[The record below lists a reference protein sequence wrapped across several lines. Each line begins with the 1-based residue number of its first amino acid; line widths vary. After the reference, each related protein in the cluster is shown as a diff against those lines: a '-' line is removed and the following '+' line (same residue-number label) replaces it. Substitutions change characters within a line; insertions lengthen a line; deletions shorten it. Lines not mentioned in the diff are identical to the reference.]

1 MSFNSL
7 IEDTPLKSSIDDLDL
22 FDLPMV
28 GIFKDKRYTAYTIS
42 TLAGIEVDDLD
53 EMDVSVEDFLFNTE
67 KGKRDMRMDA
77 RINIRKGEER
87 ANIEI
92 QRVKKEDEAARA
104 LNYSGGLITDFPKGL
119 KKIPETKSTV
129 IFICNFDPFENTPYS
144 GMTRMRYTLRSD
156 DDEMKF
162 HTLSGMPYP
171 FDGLTIIIYNG
182 AQDWKKNPPKSEE
195 EAKIKVYLEDMK
207 NTDPGKMTS
216 DIARTACRNYKEDP
230 KVVDEVKDWIIYKYG
245 EQMKEEVA
253 EKVAA
258 EVAEKEKALR
268 KEYEEK
274 LEEKL
279 KERLKGQKK
288 ESEDALRK
296 QQVQIAKNL
305 LSLSSMTISEIAVAT
320 KLEESEVKKISKE

>member
-1 MSFNSL
+1 MSEKTTEN
-7 IEDTPLKSSIDDLDL
+7 TPLKRSIDDLDL

-28 GIFKDKRYTAYTIS
+28 GIFKDKRYTAYTLS
-42 TLAGIEVDDLD
+42 TLAGIEVENLD
-53 EMDVSVEDFLFNTE
+53 EMDVAVEDFLQNTE
-67 KGKRDMRMDA
+67 EGKRDMRMDA

-156 DDEMKF
+156 DDEMRF

-320 KLEESEVKKISKE
+320 NLKESEVEKISKE

>member
-1 MSFNSL
+1 MSEKTTEN
-7 IEDTPLKSSIDDLDL
+7 TQLKRSIDDLDL

-28 GIFKDKRYTAYTIS
+28 GIFKDKRYTAYTLS
-42 TLAGIEVDDLD
+42 TLAGIEVENLD
-53 EMDVSVEDFLFNTE
+53 EMDVAVEDFLQNTE
-67 KGKRDMRMDA
+67 EGKRDMRMDA

-156 DDEMKF
+156 DDEMRF

-230 KVVDEVKDWIIYKYG
+230 RVVDEVKDWIIYKYG

-274 LEEKL
+274 LKD
-279 KERLKGQKK
+279 QKK

-305 LSLSSMTISEIAVAT
+305 LSLSSMTISEIAAAT
-320 KLEESEVKKISKE
+320 KLEESEVEKISKE

>member
-1 MSFNSL
+1 MSEKTTEN
-7 IEDTPLKSSIDDLDL
+7 TQLKRSIDDLDL

-28 GIFKDKRYTAYTIS
+28 GIFKDKRYTAYTLS
-42 TLAGIEVDDLD
+42 TLAGIEVENLD
-53 EMDVSVEDFLFNTE
+53 EMDVAVEDFLQNTE
-67 KGKRDMRMDA
+67 EGKRDMRMDA

-156 DDEMKF
+156 DDEMRF

-279 KERLKGQKK
+279 KERLKDQKK

>member
-1 MSFNSL
+1 M
-7 IEDTPLKSSIDDLDL
+7 
-22 FDLPMV
+22 
-28 GIFKDKRYTAYTIS
+28 
-42 TLAGIEVDDLD
+42 
-53 EMDVSVEDFLFNTE
+53 
-67 KGKRDMRMDA
+67 
-77 RINIRKGEER
+77 
-87 ANIEI
+87 
-92 QRVKKEDEAARA
+92 
-104 LNYSGGLITDFPKGL
+104 
-119 KKIPETKSTV
+119 KKIPETKNTV
-129 IFICNFDPFENTPYS
+129 IFICNFDPFENTPFS
-144 GMTRMRYTLRSD
+144 GKTRMRYTLKSD

-274 LEEKL
+274 LEEKQKEYEKKLQEEINDQKENTAKKLIAL
-279 KERLKGQKK
+279 KMDDETIITTSNISPERLK
-288 ESEDALRK
+288 ELRK
-296 QQVQIAKNL
+296 VFEK
-305 LSLSSMTISEIAVAT
+305 
-320 KLEESEVKKISKE
+320 

>member
-1 MSFNSL
+1 MSEKTTEN
-7 IEDTPLKSSIDDLDL
+7 TQLKRSIDDLDL

-28 GIFKDKRYTAYTIS
+28 GIFKDKRYTAYTLS
-42 TLAGIEVDDLD
+42 TLAGIEVENLD
-53 EMDVSVEDFLFNTE
+53 EMDVAVEDFLQNTE
-67 KGKRDMRMDA
+67 EGKRDMRMDA

-156 DDEMKF
+156 DDEMRF

-182 AQDWKKNPPKSEE
+182 VQDWKKNPPKSEE

-207 NTDPGKMTS
+207 HTDPGKMTS

-253 EKVAA
+253 EK
-258 EVAEKEKALR
+258 EKALR

-279 KERLKGQKK
+279 KERLKDQKK

-320 KLEESEVKKISKE
+320 NLKESEVEKISKE

>member
-1 MSFNSL
+1 MSETTTGN
-7 IEDTPLKSSIDDLDL
+7 TPLKRSIDDLDL

-28 GIFKDKRYTAYTIS
+28 GIFKDKRYTAYTLS
-42 TLAGIEVDDLD
+42 TLAGIEVENLD
-53 EMDVSVEDFLFNTE
+53 EMDVAVEDFLQNTE
-67 KGKRDMRMDA
+67 EGKRDMRMDA

-279 KERLKGQKK
+279 KERLKDQKK

-305 LSLSSMTISEIAVAT
+305 LSLSSMTISEIAAAT

>member
-1 MSFNSL
+1 MSEKTTEN
-7 IEDTPLKSSIDDLDL
+7 TQLKRSIDDLDL

-28 GIFKDKRYTAYTIS
+28 GIFKDKRYTAYTLS
-42 TLAGIEVDDLD
+42 TLAGIEVENLD
-53 EMDVSVEDFLFNTE
+53 EMDVAVEDFLQNTE
-67 KGKRDMRMDA
+67 EGKRDMRMDA

-144 GMTRMRYTLRSD
+144 GMTRMRYTLKSD

-253 EKVAA
+253 A

-279 KERLKGQKK
+279 KERLKDQKK

-296 QQVQIAKNL
+296 QQVQISKNL
-305 LSLSSMTISEIAVAT
+305 LSLSSMTISEIANAT
-320 KLEESEVKKISKE
+320 DLDESEIKKIAKE

>member
-1 MSFNSL
+1 MSETTTGN
-7 IEDTPLKSSIDDLDL
+7 TPLKRSIDDLDL

-28 GIFKDKRYTAYTIS
+28 GIFKDKRYTAYTLS
-42 TLAGIEVDDLD
+42 TLAGIEVENLD
-53 EMDVSVEDFLFNTE
+53 EMDVDVEDFLQNTE
-67 KGKRDMRMDA
+67 EGKRDMRMDA

-279 KERLKGQKK
+279 KERLKDQKK

-305 LSLSSMTISEIAVAT
+305 LSLSSMTISEIAAAT

>member
-1 MSFNSL
+1 MSETTTGN
-7 IEDTPLKSSIDDLDL
+7 TPLKRSIDDLDL

-28 GIFKDKRYTAYTIS
+28 GIFKDKRYTAYTLS
-42 TLAGIEVDDLD
+42 TLAGIEVENLD
-53 EMDVSVEDFLFNTE
+53 EMDVAVEDFLQNTE
-67 KGKRDMRMDA
+67 EGKRDMRMDA

-119 KKIPETKSTV
+119 KKIPETKNKV
-129 IFICNFDPFENTPYS
+129 IFICNFDPFENTPFS
-144 GMTRMRYTLRSD
+144 GKTRMRYTLRSD

-320 KLEESEVKKISKE
+320 KLEESEVEKISKE

>member
-1 MSFNSL
+1 MSETTTGN
-7 IEDTPLKSSIDDLDL
+7 TPLKRSIDDLDL

-28 GIFKDKRYTAYTIS
+28 GIFKDKRYTAYTLS
-42 TLAGIEVDDLD
+42 TLAGIEVENLD
-53 EMDVSVEDFLFNTE
+53 EMDVDVEDFLQNTE
-67 KGKRDMRMDA
+67 EGKRDMRMDA

-182 AQDWKKNPPKSEE
+182 AQDWEKNPPKSEE
-195 EAKIKVYLEDMK
+195 EARIKVYLEDMK

-279 KERLKGQKK
+279 KERLKDQKK

-305 LSLSSMTISEIAVAT
+305 LSLSSMTISEIAAAT
-320 KLEESEVKKISKE
+320 KLEESEVEKISKE

>member
-1 MSFNSL
+1 
-7 IEDTPLKSSIDDLDL
+7 
-22 FDLPMV
+22 
-28 GIFKDKRYTAYTIS
+28 
-42 TLAGIEVDDLD
+42 
-53 EMDVSVEDFLFNTE
+53 
-67 KGKRDMRMDA
+67 
-77 RINIRKGEER
+77 
-87 ANIEI
+87 
-92 QRVKKEDEAARA
+92 
-104 LNYSGGLITDFPKGL
+104 
-119 KKIPETKSTV
+119 
-129 IFICNFDPFENTPYS
+129 
-144 GMTRMRYTLRSD
+144 
-156 DDEMKF
+156 
-162 HTLSGMPYP
+162 
-171 FDGLTIIIYNG
+171 
-182 AQDWKKNPPKSEE
+182 
-195 EAKIKVYLEDMK
+195 MK

-305 LSLSSMTISEIAVAT
+305 LSLSSMTISEIAAAT

>member
-1 MSFNSL
+1 MSEKTTEN
-7 IEDTPLKSSIDDLDL
+7 TQLKRSIDDLDL

-28 GIFKDKRYTAYTIS
+28 GILKDKRYTAYTLS
-42 TLAGIEVDDLD
+42 TLVGIEVENLD
-53 EMDVSVEDFLFNTE
+53 EMDVAVEDFLQNTE
-67 KGKRDMRMDA
+67 EGKRDMRMDA

-156 DDEMKF
+156 DDEMRF

-279 KERLKGQKK
+279 KDQKK

-305 LSLSSMTISEIAVAT
+305 LSLSSMTISEIADAT
-320 KLEESEVKKISKE
+320 NLKESEVEKISKE

>member
-1 MSFNSL
+1 MSEKTTEN
-7 IEDTPLKSSIDDLDL
+7 TPLKRSIDDLDL

-28 GIFKDKRYTAYTIS
+28 GIFKDKRYTAYTLS
-42 TLAGIEVDDLD
+42 TLAGIEVENLD
-53 EMDVSVEDFLFNTE
+53 EMDVAVEDFLANTE
-67 KGKRDMRMDA
+67 EGKRDMRMDA

-156 DDEMKF
+156 DDEMRF

-320 KLEESEVKKISKE
+320 NLKESEVEKISKE

>member
-1 MSFNSL
+1 MSEKTTEN
-7 IEDTPLKSSIDDLDL
+7 TPLKRSIDDLDL

-28 GIFKDKRYTAYTIS
+28 GIFKDKRYTAYTLS
-42 TLAGIEVDDLD
+42 TLAGIEVENLD
-53 EMDVSVEDFLFNTE
+53 EMDVAVEDFLQNTE
-67 KGKRDMRMDA
+67 EGKRDMRMDA

-144 GMTRMRYTLRSD
+144 GMTRMRYTLKSD

-274 LEEKL
+274 LKD
-279 KERLKGQKK
+279 QKK

-305 LSLSSMTISEIAVAT
+305 LSLSSMTISEVAAAT
-320 KLEESEVKKISKE
+320 KLEESEVEKLSIE

>member
-1 MSFNSL
+1 MSEKTTEN
-7 IEDTPLKSSIDDLDL
+7 TQLKRSIDDLDL

-28 GIFKDKRYTAYTIS
+28 GIFKDKRYTAYTLS
-42 TLAGIEVDDLD
+42 TLAGIEVENLD
-53 EMDVSVEDFLFNTE
+53 EMDVAVEDFLQNTE
-67 KGKRDMRMDA
+67 EGKRDMRMDA

-156 DDEMKF
+156 DDEMKL

-230 KVVDEVKDWIIYKYG
+230 RVVDEVKDWIIYKYG

-274 LEEKL
+274 LKD
-279 KERLKGQKK
+279 QKK

-320 KLEESEVKKISKE
+320 NLKESEVEKISKE